1 MEAEVTIEKLRQIVL
16 YVLLLVLVA
25 TILSVIILSL
35 GSKTSPLY
43 AVV

>member
-1 MEAEVTIEKLRQIVL
+1 MEAEVTTEKLRKIVL

-25 TILSVIILSL
+25 TILSAMILSL